1 VDEGGETNFPQLN
14 IAVKPKK
21 GAAVLW
27 ANVQVREGRLESLTR
42 SRSPRRMRMRFPLP
56 ASSSLQNED
65 PDQLAVKSQHAALP
79 VKAGLKI
86 AANMW
91 LYQVG

>member
-1 VDEGGETNFPQLN
+1 VGQRSGERGETRVTHTLT
-14 IAVKPKK
+14 IT
-21 GAAVLW
+21 AAD
-27 ANVQVREGRLESLTR
+27 ADA
-42 SRSPRRMRMRFPLP
+42 LP